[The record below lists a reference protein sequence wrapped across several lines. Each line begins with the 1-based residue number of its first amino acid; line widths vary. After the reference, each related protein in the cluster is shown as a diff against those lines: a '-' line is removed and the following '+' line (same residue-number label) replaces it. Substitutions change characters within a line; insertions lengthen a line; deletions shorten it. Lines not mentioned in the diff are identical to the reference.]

1 MIETYQPLNIL
12 LSKIKKSYG
21 KSHEEHMR
29 DGVNEYILTQ
39 GLKRNLKGYNKH
51 IDNYENKLNLLREQ
65 ISYFNSKGVKMF
77 FFLIPM
83 NEKLIYSTKMNE
95 EIEILKNNFSNICWI
110 PYPLN
115 IKFYTQD
122 SIHLIYPSAY
132 KYTRYFLEKKEKCE

>member
-1 MIETYQPLNIL
+1 M
-12 LSKIKKSYG
+12 KSIC
-21 KSHEEHMR
+21 R

-122 SIHLIYPSAY
+122 SIASNLSKCLQIY
-132 KYTRYFLEKKEKCE
+132 KIFFRKKGKM